1 MLAGLV
7 RKVSSLGAPASANAL
22 GFGFESYLRNAGN
35 YLMRVSQEASRGYS
49 SGTDASSV
57 NISDMGNTFAP
68 EEEAETP
75 GPKLDLLE
83 KYMAIENKS
92 RAEKGT
98 IAIDEFRRA
107 FKRHEADTGSS
118 AVQVAALSYKIS
130 MMTEHLQEHR
140 KDNHS
145 RRGLMAMLVRRQKL
159 LKYMRRKEPD
169 DYQMVLKSLGL
180 KDRTF
185 VGNKY

>member
-1 MLAGLV
+1 MAGWV
-7 RKVSSLGAPASANAL
+7 RKIASLGAPASVNAL
-22 GFGFESYLRNAGN
+22 GFESYLRLAGN
-35 YLMRVSQEASRGYS
+35 YLTRVSQEAARGFS
-49 SGTDASSV
+49 TGAGAIGATDPGVS
-57 NISDMGNTFAP
+57 NTLAP
-68 EEEAETP
+68 PGVAAAAP

-83 KYMAIENKS
+83 KYVALENKS
-92 RAEKGT
+92 RAEQGK
-98 IAIDEFRRA
+98 IALEAVRQPFR
-107 FKRHEADTGSS
+107 KHEADTGSS
-118 AVQVAALSYKIS
+118 SVQVAALSHKIG

-169 DYQMVLKSLGL
+169 SYQMVLKSLGL

-185 VGNKY
+185 VGKKY

>member
-7 RKVSSLGAPASANAL
+7 RKVSSLGAPASVNAL
-22 GFGFESYLRNAGN
+22 GFESCLRNAGN
-35 YLMRVSQEASRGYS
+35 YLMRVSQEASRGFS
-49 SGTDASSV
+49 TGTDTTGVSAPAASK
-57 NISDMGNTFAP
+57 ILAP
-68 EEEAETP
+68 EEAAP
-75 GPKLDLLE
+75 DAGPKLDLLE

-92 RAEKGT
+92 RAEKGK
-98 IAIDEFRRA
+98 IANDEFRHA

-118 AVQVAALSYKIS
+118 SVQVAALSYKIS

-145 RRGLMAMLVRRQKL
+145 RRGLMSMLVRRQKL

-169 DYQMVLKSLGL
+169 DYQMVLKTLGL

>member
-7 RKVSSLGAPASANAL
+7 RKVASLGAPASANAL
-22 GFGFESYLRNAGN
+22 GFESCLRNVGN
-35 YLMRVSQEASRGYS
+35 HLMRVSQEASRGYS
-49 SGTDASSV
+49 TGNDTTGGTDSNAS
-57 NISDMGNTFAP
+57 NAFAADESAP
-68 EEEAETP
+68 AP
-75 GPKLDLLE
+75 GPKLDLLD
-83 KYMAIENKS
+83 KYMALENKS
-92 RAEKGT
+92 RAEKGK

-107 FKRHEADTGSS
+107 FKRHESDTGSS

-145 RRGLMAMLVRRQKL
+145 RRGLMSMLVRRQKL

-185 VGNKY
+185 VGDKY